1 MELLGCLHIG
11 VIKASCKLCSPVVH
25 IAYAASDSC
34 LVAQDPPPAHDTEP
48 AADHFELAI
57 AIPSEVFA
65 TSALKASAALTR
77 SASSAFVLVGYAMAY
92 YFLSL
97 ALRTPP
103 LAFAYA
109 TWACTGTILT
119 ILVSL
124 MVFKQ
129 PLDVAALLGI
139 ALMVIGTLIL
149 NGFSRSGS
157 H

>member
-1 MELLGCLHIG
+1 
-11 VIKASCKLCSPVVH
+11 
-25 IAYAASDSC
+25 
-34 LVAQDPPPAHDTEP
+34 
-48 AADHFELAI
+48 
-57 AIPSEVFA
+57 
-65 TSALKASAALTR
+65 
-77 SASSAFVLVGYAMAY
+77 MAY
-92 YFLSL
+92 YFRSL

-103 LAFAYA
+103 FIFAYA

-119 ILVSL
+119 TLVSR

-149 NGFSRSGS
+149 NGFSRLGS